1 MMNYGILLS
10 ELVTMIKLHSLYVL
24 IFRGVISS
32 RQCDLVQPNFV
43 SGKVQA
49 EAHIWYLQD

>member
-10 ELVTMIKLHSLYVL
+10 KLVTMIKLHSLYVL
-24 IFRGVISS
+24 IFRGVNSS

-49 EAHIWYLQD
+49 EAHI